1 LVVDLDGEV
10 RGHADARQ
18 IGSLMALPETLAPNG
33 TMAGLRAGEAVLSDE
48 ALIVST
54 SPVQHPGAGTIG
66 TAVVAVHRQYVDTI
80 IADARRQQI
89 VLVLALLGV
98 GVVAAT
104 VFMSM
109 LLRPMDT
116 IRQGLERI
124 GRGDLETPVKI
135 RDRTEFGLLA
145 ATMNDM
151 SQRLRVAQ
159 EEHVEK
165 ERLARE
171 VELAKEIQSSLLP
184 SEKLCANGFVIDG
197 AQRSAAEVGGDYYD
211 VFPLSDGRIGVVIAD
226 VSGKGLAGCLVTS
239 MLSALLRAFRDTEAS
254 PSALIVRLENTLKD
268 SLRPGTFITMFYG
281 ILDPATGN
289 FTFASAGHSPLLI
302 HRASG
307 ESEWY
312 QTAGIPVGA
321 VRSGAL
327 ARTLRDQRVVLGA
340 NDFAV
345 QFTDGINEAFDT
357 GGDNQ
362 FGFKRIEEAV
372 ARSAA
377 RGSGAV
383 IETIRADLERWTG
396 DQPPFDDETLL
407 VVGLEGAMAR
417 PTSTGQPD
425 VAPDPLAVLERA
437 RRSGERL
444 SLHADLSQL
453 DRIGEWSQR
462 CRGLQGLSAREALVL
477 ETALYEV
484 CANVAEHGYGGNS
497 DKAFDLWWIPRSAD
511 ESQQG
516 PGLFVLRDEGVP
528 FSPEA
533 GAFVDFSDPHVRRRG
548 RGIGLVIIREAMS
561 LISYHPGTTAGN
573 GTILG
578 FDPTRIRSE
587 EEVGHVS

>member
-1 LVVDLDGEV
+1 
-10 RGHADARQ
+10 
-18 IGSLMALPETLAPNG
+18 
-33 TMAGLRAGEAVLSDE
+33 
-48 ALIVST
+48 
-54 SPVQHPGAGTIG
+54 
-66 TAVVAVHRQYVDTI
+66 
-80 IADARRQQI
+80 
-89 VLVLALLGV
+89 
-98 GVVAAT
+98 
-104 VFMSM
+104 
-109 LLRPMDT
+109 
-116 IRQGLERI
+116 
-124 GRGDLETPVKI
+124 
-135 RDRTEFGLLA
+135 
-145 ATMNDM
+145 
-151 SQRLRVAQ
+151 
-159 EEHVEK
+159 
-165 ERLARE
+165 
-171 VELAKEIQSSLLP
+171 
-184 SEKLCANGFVIDG
+184 
-197 AQRSAAEVGGDYYD
+197 
-211 VFPLSDGRIGVVIAD
+211 
-226 VSGKGLAGCLVTS
+226 
-239 MLSALLRAFRDTEAS
+239 
-254 PSALIVRLENTLKD
+254 
-268 SLRPGTFITMFYG
+268 
-281 ILDPATGN
+281 
-289 FTFASAGHSPLLI
+289 
-302 HRASG
+302 
-307 ESEWY
+307 
-312 QTAGIPVGA
+312 
-321 VRSGAL
+321 
-327 ARTLRDQRVVLGA
+327 LRDQRVVLGA

-528 FSPEA
+528 FSPED

-561 LISYHPGTTAGN
+561 LISYNPGTTAGN
-573 GTILG
+573 VTILG